1 MGSNEEKDYAITKIQ
16 EFEKRMTKIEDNV
29 NLLTNIF
36 EEILKEFEKIKKE
49 IKTVESKNDS
59 TK

>member
-1 MGSNEEKDYAITKIQ
+1 MGSNEEKDYAVTKIQ

-49 IKTVESKNDS
+49 IKNVESKNDS
-59 TK
+59 AK